1 MPLPPYKLLRL
12 LLFTFLLPNSV
23 WSQGNQGIQS
33 FSITDSEIYNA
44 DFRDSL
50 VVFKD
55 LDSIPLNADQYS
67 FISKELG
74 DHTHGQFLYF
84 RLDNRSGADLSLFLR
99 FCRLA
104 NRIVLFHFQN
114 NGIQVDSLDQ
124 GKNALPSAHHYL
136 PLQIASN
143 ESQALLVYQNFEPSN
158 TNPHYTELFLFE
170 ASALRAEYYQKTRI
184 QNLYAG
190 MILLI
195 GLFAFVAAY
204 LIKYRALVYFGL
216 HMLFWIP
223 YFQIRSNLNPF
234 WLSWFKD
241 IDPFKPSL
249 IVLSFLT
256 LFGGLFV
263 EEYLQLRKKSKKAFW
278 FFSLSHLITLGLLL
292 ISIFGPLLYWI
303 NYALAYVLVVHLFMV
318 IFFSIQKVEAAQRL
332 LISFVI
338 LLVGALLMTITELG
352 WVPNSSFSPYFFQ
365 IGTVIFS
372 LILFFSLAAEVT
384 KIQQERRE
392 AQQLITIKSR
402 FFEDIS
408 HELRSPLTLVADPVK
423 RVWDNLPE
431 GEQKEALGIAKNA
444 TEGLQNLVNQI
455 LDLSRQEFNPP
466 QLILKKQDLN
476 AFLNYQLS
484 QFSSLA
490 QERGIRLK
498 YQGTENPLF
507 FPFDGEKMQQIIAN
521 LLSNAIKFSSTGSLV
536 RLKLQS
542 LENRTVQIQ
551 VEDQGAGISAKALP
565 YIFDRFYQDPEA
577 PRNPMAGTG
586 IGLALCK
593 ALVEQHGGN
602 IKVDS
607 QIKLG
612 SLFSIEIPYPE
623 NFEDLVELESIE
635 EDRSEPDSGEIN
647 PSHKATVLIVE
658 DHPDLRKYLQSC
670 LNLDFEVLLAENGN
684 TGWEIAQAQMPDLII
699 SDLMMPELDGKELT
713 LKLKNHPQTSHI
725 PIILLTAKSEQQAVN
740 EGLAAG
746 ADDYLA
752 KPFDSEELILRVKNI
767 LKQRA
772 LWLQKQA
779 QENLQ
784 QVQENTV
791 NKVDKA
797 FLQKLETC
805 LDKEFSN
812 PSFGV
817 ENLADE
823 VAMSKTHLNR
833 KLKALLGI
841 SANKLIQNFRLDKA
855 KEMLHQ
861 KEGNVSEI
869 AFACGFNSA
878 AYFVKCFK
886 DKFEETPGQY
896 L

>member
-1 MPLPPYKLLRL
+1 MFLPLGLWCQA
-12 LLFTFLLPNSV
+12 N
-23 WSQGNQGIQS
+23 NQSPQS
-33 FSITDSEIYNA
+33 FRISNPEIYNA
-44 DFRDSL
+44 DFKDSL
-50 VVFKD
+50 EVIGE
-55 LDSIPLNADQYS
+55 LESIPLTTDQYS
-67 FISKELG
+67 LIKEELG
-74 DHTHGQFLYF
+74 SHTQGKFLYF
-84 RLDNRSGADLSLFLR
+84 QLDNRSGDDLNLYLR
-99 FCRLA
+99 FCRLSKK
-104 NRIVLFHFQN
+104 IVLFHFKE
-114 NGIQVDSLDQ
+114 NGIHIDKIGQSS
-124 GKNALPSAHHYL
+124 KALPSAHHYL
-136 PLQIASN
+136 PLQLSSSKA
-143 ESQALLVYQNFEPSN
+143 AAVLVYLEFDLSN
-158 TNPHYTELFLFE
+158 TEPHYNELFIYE
-170 ASALRAEYYQKTRI
+170 ASALNKEYYQKTRV

-190 MILLI
+190 MIVLI
-195 GLFAFVAAY
+195 GLFAFIAAY

-241 IDPFKPSL
+241 INPFKPSL
-249 IVLSFLT
+249 IVLFL
-256 LFGGLFV
+256 LSVFGGLFV
-263 EEYLQLRKKSKKAFW
+263 EEYLQLGRRTKKGFW
-278 FFSLSHLITLGLLL
+278 FFGLSHLITLSLLL
-292 ISIFGPLLYWI
+292 LSIFGPMLYWI
-303 NYALAYVLVVHLFMV
+303 NYALAYVLLVHLFTV
-318 IFFSIQKVEAAQRL
+318 IYFSTKKVEAAQRL
-332 LISFVI
+332 LISFSI
-338 LLVGALLMTITELG
+338 LLLGALLMTLTELG
-352 WVPNSSFSPYFFQ
+352 LVPHSSFSPYFFQ
-365 IGTVIFS
+365 VGTLLFS

-384 KIQQERRE
+384 KIQQERQE
-392 AQQLITIKSR
+392 VQQLIAIKSR

-408 HELRSPLTLVADPVK
+408 HELRSPLTLVADPLK
-423 RVWDNLPE
+423 RVWQNLPE
-431 GEQKEALGIAKNA
+431 GDQKEALGIAKNA

-455 LDLSRQEFNPP
+455 LDLSRQEFVPP
-466 QLILKKQDLN
+466 QLKLKQQDLN
-476 AFLNYQLS
+476 AFLKHQLS

-490 QERGIRLK
+490 QERGITLQF
-498 YQGTENPLF
+498 QGVDQALI

-521 LLSNAIKFSSTGSLV
+521 LLSNAIKFSSADSSV
-536 RLKLQS
+536 ILKLQQ
-542 LENRTVQIQ
+542 LENKKVLIQ
-551 VEDQGAGISAKALP
+551 VADQGSGISAKALP
-565 YIFDRFYQDPEA
+565 YIFDRFYQDPDA
-577 PRNPMAGTG
+577 PPSAMAGTG

-593 ALVEQHGGN
+593 ALVEQHRGK
-602 IKVDS
+602 IWVES
-607 QIKLG
+607 QVLEG
-612 SLFSIEIPYPE
+612 SLFSIELPYPE
-623 NFEDLVELESIE
+623 NFEKSTVNEIPQATPNPDLEDTELK
-635 EDRSEPDSGEIN
+635 DQ
-647 PSHKATVLIVE
+647 KARVLVVE
-658 DHPDLRKYLQSC
+658 DHPELRKYLKSC
-670 LNLDFEVLLAENGN
+670 LEPDFEILVAENGLV
-684 TGWEIAQAQMPDLII
+684 GWEVAQAKMPDLII
-699 SDLMMPELDGKELT
+699 SDLMMPDLDGKGLT
-713 LKLKNHPQTSHI
+713 QRLKNHPHTSHI

-752 KPFDSEELILRVKNI
+752 KPFDSEELLLRVKNI

-805 LDKEFSN
+805 LEREFSN

-855 KEMLHQ
+855 KGMLQQ

-896 L
+896 I